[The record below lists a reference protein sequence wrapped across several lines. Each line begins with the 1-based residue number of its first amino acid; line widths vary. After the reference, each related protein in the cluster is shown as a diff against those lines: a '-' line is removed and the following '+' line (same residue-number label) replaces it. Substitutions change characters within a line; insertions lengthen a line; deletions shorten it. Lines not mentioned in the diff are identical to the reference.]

1 LTRVD
6 CQIKHRTMSPLRRA
20 MLTSS
25 TYCRLNNKAT
35 TYAQHQ
41 TIPCGVASSLLLSA
55 SLGQAASKD
64 HLDTCQAVYEEA
76 HDSIPDCHHICPG
89 KAPYCN
95 MHKLIKADGC
105 MSVQVLGIFQ
115 QYPCSSSI
123 RLGNFWGEIC
133 LHGQLATQQ

>member
-1 LTRVD
+1 
-6 CQIKHRTMSPLRRA
+6 

-105 MSVQVLGIFQ
+105 MSVPSAWHISTISVQQQHKTGEFLG
-115 QYPCSSSI
+115 
-123 RLGNFWGEIC
+123 
-133 LHGQLATQQ
+133 